1 MVGFLYRYLFP
12 WTFSKEVWLSGDN
25 GGKTLLRGCRISPRQ
40 NKHLRLLFLP
50 CAWFSTLSFFSTKGR
65 KYNRKAMKVKDNGY
79 YYRYPRDISSW
90 RYLQM
95 ELLGNVS
102 ALDKQDLFR
111 EDNPDWHFPHHI
123 EWNTSIPCKV
133 NRHNLRKRQ
142 GSQVFGRLQLNTY
155 LSDIHKKCHTDL
167 LKWASSVTSFNSVFA
182 NYLILKSS

>member
-1 MVGFLYRYLFP
+1 
-12 WTFSKEVWLSGDN
+12 
-25 GGKTLLRGCRISPRQ
+25 
-40 NKHLRLLFLP
+40 
-50 CAWFSTLSFFSTKGR
+50 
-65 KYNRKAMKVKDNGY
+65 MKVKDNGY
-79 YYRYPRDISSW
+79 YYRYTRDISSG

-111 EDNPDWHFPHHI
+111 EDNPDWHFPRHSA
-123 EWNTSIPCKV
+123 WNTSIPNKV

-167 LKWASSVTSFNSVFA
+167 LK
-182 NYLILKSS
+182 